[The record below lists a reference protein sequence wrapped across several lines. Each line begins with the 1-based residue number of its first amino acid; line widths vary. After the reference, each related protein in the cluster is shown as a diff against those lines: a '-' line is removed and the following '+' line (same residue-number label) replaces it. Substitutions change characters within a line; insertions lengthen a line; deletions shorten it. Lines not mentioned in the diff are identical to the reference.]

1 MMGLGLSRVLL
12 GGSAGQEP
20 WVISVVDGWRQHE
33 GSLWVTG
40 GTRAEHGPLQV
51 PAALHELPNPGRKG
65 NWGWGLMTLPLFL
78 RRQIQR
84 QRRARG
90 TAPGGCP
97 QASFQGQRTCLC
109 IADTGRIH
117 TILDNHGETEQ
128 RSSPYLSFL
137 QHLF

>member
-84 QRRARG
+84 QG
-90 TAPGGCP
+90 EQGGQLLGGAP
-97 QASFQGQRTCLC
+97 R
-109 IADTGRIH
+109 
-117 TILDNHGETEQ
+117 
-128 RSSPYLSFL
+128 
-137 QHLF
+137 